1 MIFPAFWAG
10 LSSWGTFIDWNSVF
24 FFVLG
29 YNILF
34 TWKICISLLW
44 YIFIYTY
51 YYISFFR
58 YLSLLSRSSK
68 NSHLSHLC
76 HWLGTWEFQ
85 AVKADLARKRV
96 STLRKPNQ
104 KWQPSVDA
112 MLAASRPATIQIAWL
127 AMCIYTYI
135 SYRSSMYGISAYIY
149 HRNQPQNVAK
159 CSSIPWIL
167 CVYTF

>member
-1 MIFPAFWAG
+1 M
-10 LSSWGTFIDWNSVF
+10 
-24 FFVLG
+24 
-29 YNILF
+29 
-34 TWKICISLLW
+34 LW
-44 YIFIYTY
+44 YIYNIYIL
-51 YYISFFR
+51 YIYIYIFFK

-127 AMCIYTYI
+127 AMCICTYI
-135 SYRSSMYGISAYIY
+135 YPIDPPCMVYQPTFTIEINHKMSLNVVAYHGFY
-149 HRNQPQNVAK
+149 
-159 CSSIPWIL
+159 
-167 CVYTF
+167 VYIHFKRDDGLHLTRF